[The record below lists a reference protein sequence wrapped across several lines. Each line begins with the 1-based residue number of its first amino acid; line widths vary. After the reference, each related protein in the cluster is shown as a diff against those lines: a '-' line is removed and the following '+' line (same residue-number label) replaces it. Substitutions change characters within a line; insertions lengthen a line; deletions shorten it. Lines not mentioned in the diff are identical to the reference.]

1 MSRLP
6 GVSGK
11 VCIKALEKAGFR
23 LVRVEGSHHYMR
35 RDSPFCQVSVPLHRT
50 LKKGTLHGIIK
61 TEGLSIEEF
70 IKLL

>member
-6 GVSGK
+6 AVSGK
-11 VCIKALEKAGFR
+11 QCIRTLEHAGFR

-35 RDSPFCQVSVPLHRT
+35 RNTPFCQVSVPLHRS

-61 TEGLSIEEF
+61 AGGLSVDDLL
-70 IKLL
+70 KLL

>member
-61 TEGLSIEEF
+61 TAGLSIEEF